1 MASTIHALVP
11 LLCVVAAAIAAMVA
25 EAFRT
30 PGERMPIAP
39 LGIIG
44 LVRRG
49 VPPPIS
55 SGITGPRASAS
66 CRPTTTALFITWT
79 LIIVGILSL
88 ALSVPV
94 VERKGCRRASTTR

>member
-1 MASTIHALVP
+1 MSMESIHALVP

-44 LVRRG
+44 LIG
-49 VPPPIS
+49 
-55 SGITGPRASAS
+55 AA
-66 CRPTTTALFITWT
+66 A
-79 LIIVGILSL
+79 
-88 ALSVPV
+88 
-94 VERKGCRRASTTR
+94 